1 MLFLWFLIIYIK
13 NTYEKM
19 KAFGLATKLIIGF
32 RLGINDVVD
41 VEVLLVWSVVVLLKD
56 PNWNPFDWL
65 FRFGNE
71 VDDLKSKSGNDW
83 IAAAVV
89 VVVELDAGTVL
100 ILPNVGILF
109 SWVEKLLKL
118 GLENKLV
125 VLLNADGLFVEND
138 VWPNKLFEV
147 SVTLGAISVGLLKKF
162 NVGKLLLT
170 VDVLSVLGV
179 EFAVKKLLLEFV
191 IEVLKVGM
199 SVLLFK
205 FVLNVGN
212 VNWLLLLIEGV
223 LSENGVFSLVNDD
236 DDDVGVKLN
245 LGVATCGSE

>member
-19 KAFGLATKLIIGF
+19 IAFGLATKLIIGF

-41 VEVLLVWSVVVLLKD
+41 VELLLIWSVVVLLKD

-89 VVVELDAGTVL
+89 VDELDAGTVL

-199 SVLLFK
+199 SVLLF
-205 FVLNVGN
+205 VLSDGNDGN
-212 VNWLLLLIEGV
+212 VNWLLLLLEGV
-223 LSENGVFSLVNDD
+223 LSENGVFSLVND

>member
-1 MLFLWFLIIYIK
+1 MYIK

-19 KAFGLATKLIIGF
+19 IAFGFATKLIIGF

-41 VEVLLVWSVVVLLKD
+41 VELLLVWSVAVLLKD

-71 VDDLKSKSGNDW
+71 VAVDDLKSKSGNDW
-83 IAAAVV
+83 IAAAAVAVV
-89 VVVELDAGTVL
+89 VVDVELDAGTVL

-125 VLLNADGLFVEND
+125 VLLNVDGLFVEND
-138 VWPNKLFEV
+138 VCPNRLFEV

-170 VDVLSVLGV
+170 VDVVSVLGV

-205 FVLNVGN
+205 FVLNDGN
-212 VNWLLLLIEGV
+212 VNWLLLLLEGV
-223 LSENGVFSLVNDD
+223 LSENGVFSLVND

>member
-13 NTYEKM
+13 NTHEKM
-19 KAFGLATKLIIGF
+19 IAFGLATKLIIGF

-41 VEVLLVWSVVVLLKD
+41 VELLLVWSVAELLKD

-83 IAAAVV
+83 IAAAAVVV

-125 VLLNADGLFVEND
+125 VLLNVDGLFVEND

-179 EFAVKKLLLEFV
+179 EFAVKKLLFEFV
-191 IEVLKVGM
+191 IEVLKVIIVTTRR
-199 SVLLFK
+199 STKWKWCF
-205 FVLNVGN
+205 F
-212 VNWLLLLIEGV
+212 I
-223 LSENGVFSLVNDD
+223 S
-236 DDDVGVKLN
+236 
-245 LGVATCGSE
+245 